1 MTYGSCYLLC
11 EEEKC
16 LCGLALPGDE
26 AKHWLSDKYHAFTL
40 ALMFSWL
47 PIHGHGHVMFY
58 VNNRVVFQHTD
69 TIHVNTSLTAS
80 RNVIHILSLASFPGS
95 SPAIVAYIQYGNET
109 STCAHFIYSM
119 GMRPVYTLYIQCGNE
134 TSTCVHFICSIGT
147 GPVYTLRPRFA
158 FWLDLDFLFLILLW
172 SKL

>member
-1 MTYGSCYLLC
+1 MVVATCCVRKRNAYVAWP
-11 EEEKC
+11 C
-16 LCGLALPGDE
+16 LGMR
-26 AKHWLSDKYHAFTL
+26 LSIDCLTSIML

-47 PIHGHGHVMFY
+47 PIHGHSHVMFY

-134 TSTCVHFICSIGT
+134 TSTCAHFICSIGT
-147 GPVYTLRPRFA
+147 RPVYTLRPRFA
-158 FWLDLDFLFLILLW
+158 F
-172 SKL
+172 